1 MRFIFDLAGTV
12 IDSSHRQ
19 GDGSLDDWRR
29 LNTVGNIMR
38 DGLLPL
44 AGKMQTAIQDGLDVW
59 VCTSRVMGKADFA
72 FLRMQSLLPNG
83 GPVIHRISDADD
95 RDCGDLKLAKLLDDL
110 ALLGHDNRPEI
121 GDGLL
126 DGGFGI
132 HQKIM
137 VSVHY
142 AMLLRMNWLYC
153 TGSTTRSPAFR
164 MVS

>member
-1 MRFIFDLAGTV
+1 MRFIFDLDGTV

-72 FLRMQSLLPNG
+72 FLRMRSLLPNG

-95 RDCGDLKLAKLLDDL
+95 RDCGDLKLAKLRGMAAGMGVSWARFANDSIMFDDSIVVQDTMRN
-110 ALLGHDNRPEI
+110 A
-121 GDGLL
+121 GLRVV
-126 DGGFGI
+126 DPVQYNQFI
-132 HQKIM
+132 
-137 VSVHY
+137 
-142 AMLLRMNWLYC
+142 LR
-153 TGSTTRSPAFR
+153 SIA
-164 MVS
+164 